1 MQQRGRQSQWNSSGK
16 APDFSRAGQQIL
28 IRGVKDAS
36 KEGEGVNYEWFERWM
51 MPFDPEEEEI
61 GNQAVEEDGN
71 LEHHKTRMAIAPKVP
86 VKPSQEK

>member
-1 MQQRGRQSQWNSSGK
+1 
-16 APDFSRAGQQIL
+16 
-28 IRGVKDAS
+28 
-36 KEGEGVNYEWFERWM
+36 M